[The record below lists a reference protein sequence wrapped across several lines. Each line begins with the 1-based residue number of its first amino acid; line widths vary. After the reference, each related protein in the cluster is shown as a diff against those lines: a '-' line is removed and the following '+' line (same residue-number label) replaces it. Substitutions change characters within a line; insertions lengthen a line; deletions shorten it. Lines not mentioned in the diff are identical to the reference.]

1 MTRRK
6 YIEILLQT
14 GFVAAL
20 PGEGFSK
27 VFLKG
32 NSDYFFEKT
41 QFKALEILCQ
51 TIIPKSETP
60 GAIDAGVP
68 HFVDMYL
75 KNVAS
80 SENQKVFE
88 KMFTGYL
95 THLQNLKISYKKTSK
110 ALTAQMEKDEKGEH
124 RQFIKGLKVMV
135 LKGYFMNEKAIRQSF
150 QYVAVPGN
158 YRADISKKELGKMWI
173 N

>member
-110 ALTAQMEKDEKGEH
+110 ALTAQMEKDEKGN
-124 RQFIKGLKVMV
+124 IGNLLK
-135 LKGYFMNEKAIRQSF
+135 A
-150 QYVAVPGN
+150 
-158 YRADISKKELGKMWI
+158 
-173 N
+173 